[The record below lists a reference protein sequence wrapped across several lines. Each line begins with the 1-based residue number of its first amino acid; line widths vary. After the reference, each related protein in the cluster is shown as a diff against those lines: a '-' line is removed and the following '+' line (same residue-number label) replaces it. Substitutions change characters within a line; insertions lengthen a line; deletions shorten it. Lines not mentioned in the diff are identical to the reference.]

1 MNGENEHLRHAS
13 APDGAGPGREALPPH
28 AWRWIALGQLWML
41 AGFTGLSLVV
51 IALLSF
57 FHGGAGHGRDA
68 LLATALAGALLI
80 GLAWRGVAAVL
91 QRAESDDPRGPGRGA
106 HVAPHGAVSSS
117 PASTPAAMTGITP
130 SWR

>member
-13 APDGAGPGREALPPH
+13 APDGAGPGRVALPPH

-68 LLATALAGALLI
+68 LLAAALAGALLI

-91 QRAESDDPRGPGRGA
+91 QRAERDDPRAPGRGA
-106 HVAPHGAVSSS
+106 HVAPRGAVTIS
-117 PASTPAAMTGITP
+117 PAPAAMTGITP
-130 SWR
+130 NWR